1 MIFSSFFFCKITV
14 QPLLKSNCFLGK
26 NKACS
31 VSDYYTLFAER
42 QVRLKSRVGRNWK
55 LKFLMVCSLV
65 NASVIS
71 ILLAILN
78 LFWVRLYSAAGCP
91 CIFFFHLSEILSI
104 IQTICLW
111 ELNLC
116 RQVTTCYLFILV
128 CDIDLGL
135 GHFSSFTNFFKSM
148 GSFCTSIEWK

>member
-1 MIFSSFFFCKITV
+1 MIFSSSFFCKITV
-14 QPLLKSNCFLGK
+14 QPLLKFNSFLGK

-55 LKFLMVCSLV
+55 LNFLMVCSLV

-91 CIFFFHLSEILSI
+91 CIFFFHLSEILSNYLPLRI
-104 IQTICLW
+104 ESLSPSY
-111 ELNLC
+111 NL
-116 RQVTTCYLFILV
+116 LFIYF
-128 CDIDLGL
+128 GL
-135 GHFSSFTNFFKSM
+135 WYRFGFRPF
-148 GSFCTSIEWK
+148 